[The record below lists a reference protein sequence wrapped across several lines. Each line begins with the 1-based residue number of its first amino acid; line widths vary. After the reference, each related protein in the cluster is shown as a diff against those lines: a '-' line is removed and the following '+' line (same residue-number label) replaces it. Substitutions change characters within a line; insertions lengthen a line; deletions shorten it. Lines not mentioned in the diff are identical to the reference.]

1 MKILKRMAKATRT
14 EQEEPLKV
22 KLWKAADKLRKNM
35 DAAEYKHVV
44 LGLIF
49 LKYISD
55 AFEEQY
61 QKLVSQKNEG
71 ADSEDK
77 NEYIAE
83 KVFFVPAMARWQ
95 HIQGRATQPTIGKD
109 IDDAMDAIEKDNPSL
124 RRVLPKVFA
133 QEKLDKT
140 SLGGLVNLVGSAT
153 LGTKEAQSKDLLGQ
167 VFEYFLGEFALAEGK
182 KGGQFYTPS
191 SVVKLLVEML
201 EPYEGRVFDPCC
213 GSGGM
218 FVQSEKFIKSHQD
231 NYKKKGKI
239 GLSLNP
245 TDRISIY
252 GQESN
257 QTTWRLAKMNLS
269 IRGIDSSNVKW
280 NNEGSFL
287 NDAHKDLKADY
298 IIANPPFNDSDWSG
312 ELLREDARW
321 KVLGEKLVP
330 PAGNANFA
338 WIQHFLY
345 HLAPTG
351 QAGFVL
357 SKGSLTTNTT
367 GEGDIRK
374 ALVEKG
380 LVDCI
385 VNLPTKLFLN
395 TQIPACLWFLSRN
408 KTNGGFRK
416 RDNEILFIDA
426 RNMGF
431 LVNRKNRELSDDD
444 VSLVAGTYHKWRASA
459 GSAAP
464 YKDVAGFCKVA
475 TIDEVSKLNYVL
487 TPGRYVGLADEEDD
501 FNFVE
506 RFTSL
511 KTELENQIAEE
522 AYLNKKIAENLS
534 KIKLPK
540 NA

>member
-1 MKILKRMAKATRT
+1 MAKTKNT
-14 EQEEPLKV
+14 TQEEPLEK
-22 KLWKAADKLRKNM
+22 KLWKTADKLRKNM

-61 QKLVSQKNEG
+61 QKLVEQKSEG
-71 ADSEDK
+71 ADPEDK
-77 NEYIAE
+77 NEYTAE
-83 KVFFVPAMARWQ
+83 KVFYVPPSSRWKW
-95 HIQGRATQPTIGKD
+95 IQGRASLPTIGKD
-109 IDDAMDAIEKDNPSL
+109 VDDAMDAIEKDNPKSL
-124 RRVLPKVFA
+124 RGVLPKVYA
-133 QEKLDKT
+133 QEKLDKAT
-140 SLGGLVNLVGSAT
+140 VGGLINLISTAV
-153 LGTKEAQSKDLLGQ
+153 LGTKEAQSKDVLGR

-191 SVVKLLVEML
+191 SVVRLLVEML

-218 FVQSEKFIKSHQD
+218 FVQSEKFIKSHND
-231 NYKKKGKI
+231 HYKAPSNSPKGGGQK
-239 GLSLNP
+239 LTLNP
-245 TDRISIY
+245 LDRISIY

-257 QTTWRLAKMNLS
+257 QTTWRLCKMNLA

-287 NDAHKDLKADY
+287 NNAHKDLRADY
-298 IIANPPFNDSDWSG
+298 VLANPPFNDSDWSG
-312 ELLREDARW
+312 ELLQNDARW
-321 KVLGEKLVP
+321 SVLGEKIIP
-330 PAGNANFA
+330 PSGNANYA
-338 WIQHFLY
+338 WIMHFLY

-357 SKGSLTTNTT
+357 SKGSLTTQTNNE
-367 GEGDIRK
+367 GEIRK
-374 ALVEKG
+374 ALIEKG

-408 KTNGGFRK
+408 KTNGGFRDRK
-416 RDNEILFIDA
+416 NEILFIDA
-426 RNMGF
+426 RNLGF
-431 LVNRKNRELSDDD
+431 LVNRRNRDLSPDDINKIA
-444 VSLVAGTYHKWRASA
+444 STYHNWRSKE
-459 GSAAP
+459 GK
-464 YKDVAGFCKVA
+464 YEDIAGFCKSETLERVK
-475 TIDEVSKLNYVL
+475 ELNYVL
-487 TPGRYVGLADEEDD
+487 TPGRYVGLPDDEDD

-511 KTELENQIAEE
+511 KAELEKQLAEE
-522 AYLNKKIAENLS
+522 DQLNRTILKNLS
-534 KIKLPK
+534 RIKMPDQPE
-540 NA
+540 

>member
-1 MKILKRMAKATRT
+1 MAKIAKI
-14 EQEEPLKV
+14 EQEEPLEK

-35 DAAEYKHVV
+35 DAAEYKHVA

-61 QKLVSQKNEG
+61 QNLVAQISDG
-71 ADSEDK
+71 ADPEDK
-77 NEYIAE
+77 NEYLAE
-83 KVFFVPAMARWQ
+83 KVFFVPPTARWNY
-95 HIQGRATQPTIGKD
+95 IQGRATQPTIGKD

-124 RRVLPKVFA
+124 RGVLPKVYA
-133 QEKLDKT
+133 QEKLDKA

-167 VFEYFLGEFALAEGK
+167 VFEYFLGEFALSEGK
-182 KGGQFYTPS
+182 KGGQFYTPQ

-231 NYKKKGKI
+231 YYKKKETQGI
-239 GLSLNP
+239 ASQLNP
-245 TDRISIY
+245 ADRISIY

-287 NDAHKDLKADY
+287 NDLHKDLKADY

-312 ELLREDARW
+312 ELLRDDARW
-321 KVLGEKLVP
+321 KVLGEQLTP
-330 PAGNANFA
+330 PAGNANYA

-357 SKGSLTTNTT
+357 SKGALTTNTT

-374 ALVEKG
+374 ALIEKG

-408 KTNGGFRK
+408 RK
-416 RDNEILFIDA
+416 GRENEILFIDA

-431 LVNRKNRELSDDD
+431 LINRKNRDLSPDDID
-444 VSLVAGTYHKWRASA
+444 LIAGTYHNWRAST

-464 YKDVAGFCKVA
+464 YEDVAGFCKVA
-475 TIDEVSKLNYVL
+475 TIEEVAKLNYVL

-511 KTELENQIAEE
+511 KTELEKQIAEE
-522 AYLNKKIAENLS
+522 ADLNKKIADNLS
-534 KIKLPK
+534 KIVMP
-540 NA
+540 NAI